1 MYRGQ
6 PNIPAGA
13 VYDSPPDWLLDG
25 IPGEQS
31 DLPRDR
37 VTSLLSTP
45 VAARTVLTLEKFLQQ
60 RPELLDA
67 PGRLLYRA
75 YSVALVDLLSRASAG
90 PRRLARFIVDL
101 PAAPNDPLAD
111 LRHHFPGVLDSD
123 DGAEKIWDKQIARL
137 ARPQPYQLMASAE
150 TERMLEQKLR
160 LKFSDQGAEKSY
172 ELGEF
177 GSFLKDKSAK
187 SVLAVLA
194 RDLSTLAARAHPV
207 YAPIIAEYSQLT
219 ALLQRGKA
227 NGVARRLERLELSRR
242 ALTAQMSGIDDYLNW
257 FEATSLARPS
267 GAFADY
273 MKAADS
279 VAQEHNTKRDPISV
293 YLDVLEAQF
302 EK

>member
-1 MYRGQ
+1 
-6 PNIPAGA
+6 
-13 VYDSPPDWLLDG
+13 
-25 IPGEQS
+25 
-31 DLPRDR
+31 
-37 VTSLLSTP
+37 

-75 YSVALVDLLSRASAG
+75 YSVALVDLLSRARAG
-90 PRRLARFIVDL
+90 PRLLARFIVDL

-160 LKFSDQGAEKSY
+160 LRFSEHDVEKTY
-172 ELGEF
+172 DLGEF
-177 GSFLKDKSAK
+177 ASFMKDKSAK
-187 SVLAVLA
+187 SVLALLA
-194 RDLSTLAARAHPV
+194 RDLSALAARAHPV
-207 YAPIIAEYSQLT
+207 YAPIIAEYSQVT
-219 ALLQRGKA
+219 ALLQRGRTK
-227 NGVARRLERLELSRR
+227 GVARRLERVETSRR

-257 FEATSLARPS
+257 FEATSVARPS
-267 GAFADY
+267 GAFVDY
-273 MKAADS
+273 MKAAES
-279 VAQEHNTKRDPISV
+279 LAQERNTRRDPISI